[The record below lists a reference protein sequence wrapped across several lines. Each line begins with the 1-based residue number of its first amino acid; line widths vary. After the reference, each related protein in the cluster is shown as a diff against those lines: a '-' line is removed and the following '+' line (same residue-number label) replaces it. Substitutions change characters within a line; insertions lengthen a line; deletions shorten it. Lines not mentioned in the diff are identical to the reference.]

1 MHQIDNPFEIFEFLR
16 TIRLCVSN
24 HTLELRGGLC
34 YLCVMELTIG
44 IFYEFGTNWSLKYS
58 NSNIT
63 VHCNVAAYEISYK
76 IRGMRVNEIEV
87 N

>member
-44 IFYEFGTNWSLKYS
+44 IFLRIRDQLEPKVLKFEE
-58 NSNIT
+58 NIT
-63 VHCNVAAYEISYK
+63 LQCCSL
-76 IRGMRVNEIEV
+76 
-87 N
+87 